1 MNIRYIASAL
11 ALSLALS
18 SAAFAAEGSMNMD
31 MDHTTHGQPAAT
43 GTMDHSAMGAD
54 HNMAESGKQVFTG
67 TGSVVSVD
75 KAAKK
80 IVLAHDPITALGWPA
95 MTMGFAVE
103 DAALLDG
110 IASGQ
115 KVRFDF
121 RTQGNVA
128 VIVDIE
134 PGK

>member
-1 MNIRYIASAL
+1 
-11 ALSLALS
+11 
-18 SAAFAAEGSMNMD
+18 MNM
-31 MDHTTHGQPAAT
+31 
-43 GTMDHSAMGAD
+43 GTD
-54 HNMAESGKQVFTG
+54 HNMAQGGGQVFTG
-67 TGSVVSVD
+67 SGSVVSVD

-80 IVLAHDPITALGWPA
+80 VVLAHDPIAALGWPA

-103 DAALLDG
+103 DPALLDG
-110 IASGQ
+110 LKSGQ